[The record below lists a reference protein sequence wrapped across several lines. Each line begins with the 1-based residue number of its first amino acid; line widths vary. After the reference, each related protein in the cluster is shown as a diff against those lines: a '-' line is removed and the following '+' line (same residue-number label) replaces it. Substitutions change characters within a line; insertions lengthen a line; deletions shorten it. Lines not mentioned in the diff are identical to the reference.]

1 MYDFASSES
10 DRRLFP
16 SPNRSETRIT
26 KPDRF
31 RGCWWTEPTVQLQK
45 NSERL
50 GPTGHWKQFPNT
62 LKFMKSIIRSDETD
76 FFVSLSHNFHWIFAK
91 LFDFELDEPTSTK
104 KDQNYQSRSRLIIFS
119 NNFDHRLSD
128 SRWSEIP
135 GLLHVLSNCTVR
147 LTWKSIK
154 ERRNRIERILVRF
167 AHPNKGSESDSKLPI
182 FSTKH

>member
-16 SPNRSETRIT
+16 SPNRSETRIA

-104 KDQNYQSRSRLIIFS
+104 KDQNYQSRSRLIIDS

-128 SRWSEIP
+128 SRWSEIS
-135 GLLHVLSNCTVR
+135 GLLHVLSNWTVR
-147 LTWKSIK
+147 LAWKSIK
-154 ERRNRIERILVRF
+154 KRRIVLREYWS
-167 AHPNKGSESDSKLPI
+167 ALPTPT
-182 FSTKH
+182 SSSLLWKTK